1 MDKECT
7 KKFLILHLAKQLK
20 ILVTSQ
26 HVQNVHNVQ
35 YVPYIDL
42 FPIPSSSL
50 HLLTYLIF
58 VIGINYTSDF
68 LTSAQNLMNKG
79 SLNIFSSKY
88 VFYCG
93 ASKT

>member
-1 MDKECT
+1 MYEKVSFPASCKAIKNISNITACT
-7 KKFLILHLAKQLK
+7 KC
-20 ILVTSQ
+20 TMYM
-26 HVQNVHNVQ
+26 

-42 FPIPSSSL
+42 YPIPSTSL
-50 HLLTYLIF
+50 HLPTYLIF
-58 VIGINYTSDF
+58 VLGINYTSDF

-93 ASKT
+93 ASET